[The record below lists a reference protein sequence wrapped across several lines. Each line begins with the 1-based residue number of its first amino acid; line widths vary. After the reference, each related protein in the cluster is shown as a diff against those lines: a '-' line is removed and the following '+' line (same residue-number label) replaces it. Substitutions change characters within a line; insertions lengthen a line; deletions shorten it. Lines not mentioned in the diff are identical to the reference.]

1 MLTDLC
7 IIMLIA
13 AVISLL
19 FKLLK
24 QPVILGYIVSG
35 IIIGPYVI
43 GDSWISNEESV
54 KTWGEIGVLFL
65 LFALG
70 LEFSFKKLLKMG
82 STALVATSIIVVG
95 MMITGFLFGR
105 LLGWSEINALFLG
118 GMLCMSSTTIVFK
131 ALDDLGL
138 RSQKF
143 AKICFSILIVE
154 DLFGI
159 ILMILLSSIA
169 TSRSFEGGI
178 LFLEL
183 LKLMAFLII
192 WFFVGIV
199 ILPTFLRFFRR
210 HLTDEILTILSI
222 GLCLGM
228 VLMAIYSGF
237 SSALGAFV
245 MGSLLAETVEAE
257 RIEGIIQPIKNVFG
271 AIFFVSVGMMIN
283 PVQLTEYWLPILII
297 TFVVI
302 FGQIFFA
309 TTGTLLSGQS
319 LKVSVQTGFSLTQI
333 GEFAFIIASMGISL
347 GVTDNNLYPIVVAVC
362 VITTFLTPYVIKCS
376 NPFYCFLNKYLPDSI
391 IVLINNYSNS
401 KNTVSKETGF
411 LHIAKRAFTHMLVYG
426 IVVVF
431 IYMIFFI
438 YIAPFI
444 RSIFPIE
451 MPHAIINILLLGI
464 VMAIVSPF
472 IWSIALF
479 QIRSEMLKQVWFEG
493 STQKAKL
500 IGIILL
506 QILLSIGLI
515 CYPVLKIFSMTF
527 GVIAVLSMVVLFL
540 IIASR
545 TVKKRAAALTNL
557 LNKNLSA
564 RERILE
570 GKRVV
575 SKKFTDSLMHYDIHV
590 SDFKLD
596 INSSFCGQSLQ
607 KIGIRSLTGVS
618 VLRIVRNGMNINI
631 PGGDVV
637 LYPGDVVVV
646 AGSDEQIIKFQQIL
660 INSIDNFSIREKTHV
675 NLRRFRIN
683 KDSKLNGISIMKSR
697 IREECDCIV
706 MAIERKNELIMNPLP
721 NTLLQENDIL
731 VLAGEIEKIVDFE
744 NKNY

>member
-411 LHIAKRAFTHMLVYG
+411 LNIAKRAFTHMLVYG

-683 KDSKLNGISIMKSR
+683 KESKLNGISIMKSR